1 MHARESDWASGIEW
15 QNSRVMQF
23 LSLYIYISL
32 LSLKVSPELG
42 TDSSEEEHRS
52 AEEVADWAQNNMASA
67 MKQDEHS
74 PAPAN
79 QVAGPDA
86 QINGQPHHR
95 ICLQSSSSR
104 RSLPVAH
111 SFVDILHHFTFS
123 RWRRG
128 LQTIRLRSLL
138 PPCEIWIRQ
147 GTGRRW

>member
-1 MHARESDWASGIEW
+1 MASWQSDLG
-15 QNSRVMQF
+15 
-23 LSLYIYISL
+23 SLYINIYINL
-32 LSLKVSPELG
+32 VSLKVSPELC
-42 TDSSEEEHRS
+42 TDTSEEEHRP

-67 MKQDEHS
+67 MKQDENS

-111 SFVDILHHFTFS
+111 CFVDVLHHFTFS
-123 RWRRG
+123 KSRRG
-128 LQTIRLRSLL
+128 LQTIRLKSLL
-138 PPCEIWIRQ
+138 PLCRI
-147 GTGRRW
+147 